1 MKDPV
6 ELMRQLNKSLQR
18 RNQAIH
24 NRLMGT
30 DVPERYEQQE
40 PSEPLTETDLAAMAD
55 ITPSLPPI
63 DSEPQEDAATPTDA
77 FGLSFFLID
86 DQPPKVDEAWVEQT
100 ALLAKREVQQRK
112 ARKPQRMPQPNS
124 DQLAA
129 AAERVE
135 ALKSYF
141 AQLKPK
147 PAGYMLCFVMYD
159 IEDDR
164 IRKKIADYLIEKGLQ
179 RVQKSVFL
187 GQLSQKSYQEIYH
200 TMHALQAAY
209 ENEDTIMIVPVA
221 EQDLRSMR
229 LIGREID
236 IEITLGR
243 ANTLFF

>member
-24 NRLMGT
+24 NRLTGADT
-30 DVPERYEQQE
+30 PKAPAEEAAATADDADQSPPVDVRME
-40 PSEPLTETDLAAMAD
+40 
-55 ITPSLPPI
+55 
-63 DSEPQEDAATPTDA
+63 EDAATPTDA

-86 DQPPKVDEAWVEQT
+86 DQPPQADEAWVEQT
-100 ALLAKREVQQRK
+100 AEIAAREVQERK
-112 ARKPQRMPQPNS
+112 VRKPQGMPKPDS

-129 AAERVE
+129 ATERVE

-147 PAGYMLCFVMYD
+147 PVGYMLCFVMYD
-159 IEDDR
+159 IEDNR

-187 GQLSQKSYQEIYH
+187 GQLHQKAYQEIYQ

-229 LIGREID
+229 LIGREVNM
-236 IEITLGR
+236 EITLGR

>member
-6 ELMRQLNKSLQR
+6 ELMRRLNQSLQR

-24 NRLMGT
+24 NRLMGN
-30 DVPERYEQQE
+30 DAVE
-40 PSEPLTETDLAAMAD
+40 PSADETATPEDETSKESAD
-55 ITPSLPPI
+55 N
-63 DSEPQEDAATPTDA
+63 ATPTDA

-86 DQPPKVDEAWVEQT
+86 DTPIQVDEAWVQET
-100 ALLAKREVQQRK
+100 AATATREIQQHK
-112 ARKPQRMPQPNS
+112 QRKPQGMPKPDA

-129 AAERVE
+129 ATDRVE

-147 PAGYMLCFVMYD
+147 PVGYMLCFVMYD
-159 IEDDR
+159 IEDNR

-187 GQLSQKSYQEIYH
+187 GQLHQKVYQEIYQ

-209 ENEDTIMIVPVA
+209 ENQDTIMIVPVA

-229 LIGREID
+229 LIGREVD
-236 IEITLGR
+236 MEITLGR

>member
-24 NRLMGT
+24 NRLLGIDT
-30 DVPERYEQQE
+30 PYVPANNTS
-40 PSEPLTETDLAAMAD
+40 SEEHPNQFHTTE
-55 ITPSLPPI
+55 
-63 DSEPQEDAATPTDA
+63 EATPADA
-77 FGLSFFLID
+77 FGLSFFLLD
-86 DQPPKVDEAWVEQT
+86 ESPPQTDQAWVQQT
-100 ALLAKREVQQRK
+100 AELARSCPQTRK
-112 ARKPQRMPQPNS
+112 TCSTRGMPQPNS
-124 DQLAA
+124 EQLAA

-147 PAGYMLCFVMYD
+147 PIGYMLCFVMYD
-159 IEDDR
+159 IEDNR
-164 IRKKIADYLIEKGLQ
+164 IRKKIADYLVEKGLQ
-179 RVQKSVFL
+179 RIQKSVFL
-187 GQLSQKSYQEIYH
+187 GQLSQKVYQEIYQ

-209 ENEDTIMIVPVA
+209 ENEDTIIIVPVA

-236 IEITLGR
+236 MEITLGR

>member
-24 NRLMGT
+24 NRLMGA
-30 DVPERYEQQE
+30 DVPEEK
-40 PSEPLTETDLAAMAD
+40 PAAEES
-55 ITPSLPPI
+55 TPEELPPPPT
-63 DSEPQEDAATPTDA
+63 DAAEDVATPTDA
-77 FGLSFFLID
+77 FGLSFFLTD
-86 DQPPKVDEAWVEQT
+86 DAPPKADEAWVQQT
-100 ALLAKREVQQRK
+100 AAIAEKAVQAR
-112 ARKPQRMPQPNS
+112 APRKPQGMPKPDS

-129 AAERVE
+129 ATERVE

-147 PAGYMLCFVMYD
+147 PVGYMLCFVMYD
-159 IEDDR
+159 IEDNR

-187 GQLSQKSYQEIYH
+187 GQLHQKAYQEVYQ

-229 LIGREID
+229 LIGREVD
-236 IEITLGR
+236 MEITLGR

>member
-24 NRLMGT
+24 NRLMGI
-30 DVPERYEQQE
+30 DVPQKTAEEH
-40 PSEPLTETDLAAMAD
+40 T
-55 ITPSLPPI
+55 LP
-63 DSEPQEDAATPTDA
+63 EDAPQPPPDDTAEDNATPTDA
-77 FGLSFFLID
+77 FGISFFLID
-86 DQPPKVDEAWVEQT
+86 DAPPQPDEAWVQQT
-100 ALLAKREVQQRK
+100 AAIAEKAVQAR
-112 ARKPQRMPQPNS
+112 APRKPQGMPKPDT

-129 AAERVE
+129 ATERVE

-147 PAGYMLCFVMYD
+147 PVGYMLCFVMYD
-159 IEDDR
+159 IEDNR

-187 GQLSQKSYQEIYH
+187 GQLHQKAYQEIYQ

-229 LIGREID
+229 LIGREVD
-236 IEITLGR
+236 MEITLGR

>member
-6 ELMRQLNKSLQR
+6 EIMRRLNKSLQR

-24 NRLMGT
+24 NRLLGL
-30 DVPERYEQQE
+30 DVPAERQE
-40 PSEPLTETDLAAMAD
+40 ISEP
-55 ITPSLPPI
+55 PS
-63 DSEPQEDAATPTDA
+63 DEEVTPTDM
-77 FGLSFFLID
+77 FGLSFFLVD
-86 DQPPKVDEAWVEQT
+86 EEENPQVDEAWVAQT
-100 ALLAKREVQQRK
+100 AALAESQPQVRK
-112 ARKPQRMPQPNS
+112 VRKPRGMPKPN
-124 DQLAA
+124 DEQLAA
-129 AAERVE
+129 AAERIE

-147 PAGYMLCFVMYD
+147 PVGYMLCFVMYD
-159 IEDDR
+159 IEDNR
-164 IRKKIADYLIEKGLQ
+164 IRKKIADYLLEKGLQ

-187 GQLSQKSYQEIYH
+187 GQLSGRAYQEIYQ

-209 ENEDTIMIVPVA
+209 QNEDTIMIVPVA

>member
-6 ELMRQLNKSLQR
+6 ELMRRLNQSLQR

-24 NRLMGT
+24 NRLTGGDST
-30 DVPERYEQQE
+30 EQK
-40 PSEPLTETDLAAMAD
+40 S
-55 ITPSLPPI
+55 
-63 DSEPQEDAATPTDA
+63 PQEDTEKITPATSLSEETPQADEVTPVDA

-86 DQPPKVDEAWVEQT
+86 DQLPQADETWVQQT
-100 ALLAKREVQQRK
+100 AEMAQKDIQKRTPC
-112 ARKPQRMPQPNS
+112 KPRGMPKPDS

-129 AAERVE
+129 ATERVE

-147 PAGYMLCFVMYD
+147 PVGYMLCFVMYD
-159 IEDDR
+159 IEDNR
-164 IRKKIADYLIEKGLQ
+164 VRKKIADYLIEKGLQ

-187 GQLSQKSYQEIYH
+187 GQLHQKVYQEIYQ